1 MRGLETGARAPGP
14 GAGGSERRLPAERQR
29 VPEPAH
35 GPFLLP
41 IDPRNIPATE
51 SVEDR
56 VPGRIHPAALLP
68 HAPVRGPMKILA
80 TRKDQQ
86 NRAVFDPWTVVHF
99 GAGLALGL
107 MEVPLAWALSLATA
121 YEVAEQ
127 AVERQDWGRELFNAS
142 GPEIPGNAVADLAV
156 FAVGHGLG
164 KAWNRRT

>member
-1 MRGLETGARAPGP
+1 
-14 GAGGSERRLPAERQR
+14 
-29 VPEPAH
+29 
-35 GPFLLP
+35 
-41 IDPRNIPATE
+41 
-51 SVEDR
+51 
-56 VPGRIHPAALLP
+56 
-68 HAPVRGPMKILA
+68 MKILA